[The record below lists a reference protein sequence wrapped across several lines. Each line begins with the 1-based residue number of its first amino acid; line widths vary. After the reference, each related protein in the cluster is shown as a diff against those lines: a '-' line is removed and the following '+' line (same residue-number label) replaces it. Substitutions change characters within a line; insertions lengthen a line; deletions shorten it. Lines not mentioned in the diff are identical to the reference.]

1 MQILCECCYADG
13 SSVTCTDCLQFLLV
27 RDRYQPCASLNV
39 RILTDTP
46 LTPPMRVRFFLGGV
60 LLHEGC
66 IRKCTCKLEKK
77 QFVMQI
83 RSESYTAALT
93 QNQLVPGLYTQVTLR
108 QLMQTYGLPHITY
121 QDVPSVRYVY
131 VKENAN
137 MWDTIVAYN
146 YKLCRG
152 YPYVRVPNLLC
163 MLPQTVPEA
172 VILPED
178 RLLQVTSGG
187 EDSGIL
193 SRVDMANAVGE
204 YGAFTMDNPEAAARG
219 IVRVRQIL
227 FDRQYAYDPDD
238 ALRFRIAVSNRRI
251 RSRSIRYIG
260 YCGEDV
266 EDLAVCGDFTGRVG
280 KVVVSGNSSGI
291 ETEDTFYFDPFCN
304 SGETADRADI
314 PIRGQ

>member
-1 MQILCECCYADG
+1 MQILLECCYADG
-13 SSVTCTDCLQFLLV
+13 SSVTLNDCLQFLLV

-46 LTPPMRVRFFLGGV
+46 LTPPVRVRFSLGGR

-66 IRKCTCKLEKK
+66 VRKCACTLEQK

-83 RSESYTAALT
+83 QSESYTAALT
-93 QNQLVPGLYTQVTLR
+93 QNQLVPGLYTQVTLQ
-108 QLMQTYGLPHITY
+108 QLMETYGLPHITY

-146 YKLCRG
+146 YKLCHG
-152 YPYVRVPNLLC
+152 YPYIRVPNLLC
-163 MLPQTVPEA
+163 MLPQTGTEA
-172 VILPED
+172 VVLPEN
-178 RLLQVTSGG
+178 RLLRVASGG
-187 EDSGIL
+187 EDSGII

-227 FDRQYAYDPDD
+227 FDRQYAYDPND
-238 ALRFRIAVSNRRI
+238 ALRFRIAVSNRRL
-251 RSRSIRYIG
+251 RSRRIRYAG

-280 KVVVSGNSSGI
+280 KVAVSGNSSGI

-304 SGETADRADI
+304 SVTS
-314 PIRGQ
+314 P

>member
-1 MQILCECCYADG
+1 MQILLECCYADG

-27 RDRYQPCASLNV
+27 RDRYQPCASLSV
-39 RILTDTP
+39 RMLTANP
-46 LTPPMRVRFFLGGV
+46 LTPPVRVRFSLGGR

-66 IRKCTCKLEKK
+66 VRKCACTLEQK

-83 RSESYTAALT
+83 QSESYTAALT
-93 QNQLVPGLYTQVTLR
+93 QNQLVPGLYTQVTLQ

-163 MLPQTVPEA
+163 MLPQTGPEA

-178 RLLQVTSGG
+178 RLLQVASGG

-304 SGETADRADI
+304 SVTS
-314 PIRGQ
+314 P

>member
-1 MQILCECCYADG
+1 MQILLECCYADG
-13 SSVTCTDCLQFLLV
+13 SSVTLTDCLQFLLV

-39 RILTDTP
+39 RMLTDTP
-46 LTPPMRVRFFLGGV
+46 LTPPVRVRFSLGGR

-66 IRKCTCKLEKK
+66 VRKCTCKLEKK

-93 QNQLVPGLYTQVTLR
+93 QNQLVPGLYTQVTLQ
-108 QLMQTYGLPHITY
+108 QLMETYALPHITY

-163 MLPQTVPEA
+163 MLPQTGTDA
-172 VILPED
+172 VVLPEN
-178 RLLQVTSGG
+178 RLLRAASGG
-187 EDSGIL
+187 EDSGII

-304 SGETADRADI
+304 TVTG
-314 PIRGQ
+314 P